1 LLRSIKPSSSR
12 RTRLLLASLVW
23 SAVGVGLLVAGLRWL
38 LTAPGSW
45 AWLGLVVALLVGAA
59 KGFWVLARR
68 AADNARRIAAAGEAR
83 CPGGAFSWG
92 SWLLA
97 VGMMGA
103 GFGLRHSPLPR
114 PWLGLIYT
122 VVGVALLGASG
133 VSWSHWRALRP
144 FSRGGSGTQ
153 PSGPAAGSDPT

>member
-1 LLRSIKPSSSR
+1 MLRSIKPSSSR

-103 GFGLRHSPLPR
+103 GFGLRVEVPMM
-114 PWLGLIYT
+114 GN
-122 VVGVALLGASG
+122 VGFDYGYGFDRVGG
-133 VSWSHWRALRP
+133 PSWEPH
-144 FSRGGSGTQ
+144 FTIGNFF
-153 PSGPAAGSDPT
+153 